1 MARTRAEVEDKVC
14 IAVETANGVENRW
27 WRITQPVP
35 SVAFALRGRIG
46 AAIGDTVDVAMR
58 EFSRAVDPDAEA
70 ALEADVQTVGDA
82 AALRAFRNA
91 RAGRSIVSAAALV
104 APGRTATA
112 ADVAGVLLTVATFVA
127 RHTGGRLD
135 AVGLLGVHERN
146 TANDADSL
154 GFRWPGPSLLHRL
167 LLDSRLSYGGSG
179 EKWRTPSGVAG
190 EDHPGAALADAVN
203 RGNVGGFI
211 GALDDLV
218 TGPDELTLLV
228 AWALLHLWR
237 PF

>member
-14 IAVETANGVENRW
+14 IAVETANGVEHRW

-58 EFSRAVDPDAEA
+58 EFSRAVDPDAEE
-70 ALEADVQTVGDA
+70 ALEADVQTLGDA

-91 RAGRSIVSAAALV
+91 RAGRSIVSASALV

-146 TANDADSL
+146 TA
-154 GFRWPGPSLLHRL
+154 
-167 LLDSRLSYGGSG
+167 
-179 EKWRTPSGVAG
+179 
-190 EDHPGAALADAVN
+190 
-203 RGNVGGFI
+203 I
-211 GALDDLV
+211 
-218 TGPDELTLLV
+218 
-228 AWALLHLWR
+228 
-237 PF
+237 

>member
-1 MARTRAEVEDKVC
+1 MPMPFSPCPDTGECTDQS
-14 IAVETANGVENRW
+14 VETLRHIFGPVVDSLVSGTDPGTVTAASSLLGTLFSVFNSGVL
-27 WRITQPVP
+27 V
-35 SVAFALRGRIG
+35 
-46 AAIGDTVDVAMR
+46 
-58 EFSRAVDPDAEA
+58 
-70 ALEADVQTVGDA
+70 VGS
-82 AALRAFRNA
+82 L
-91 RAGRSIVSAAALV
+91 IVSYV
-104 APGRTATA
+104 A
-112 ADVAGVLLTVATFVA
+112 VVGVI
-127 RHTGGRLD
+127 
-135 AVGLLGVHERN
+135 N
-146 TANDADSL
+146 TANDGDSL

-211 GALDDLV
+211 NAMDDLV

>member
-14 IAVETANGVENRW
+14 IAVETANGLENRW

-58 EFSRAVDPDAEA
+58 EFSRAVDPDAEE
-70 ALEADVQTVGDA
+70 ALEADAQTLGDA

-91 RAGRSIVSAAALV
+91 RAGKSVVSAAAFV

-112 ADVAGVLLTVATFVA
+112 ADVAGVLLTVATLVA

-154 GFRWPGPSLLHRL
+154 GFR
-167 LLDSRLSYGGSG
+167 
-179 EKWRTPSGVAG
+179 
-190 EDHPGAALADAVN
+190 
-203 RGNVGGFI
+203 
-211 GALDDLV
+211 
-218 TGPDELTLLV
+218 
-228 AWALLHLWR
+228 
-237 PF
+237 